1 MSIGGLWADPAPK
14 PILKWAGGKRQ
25 LLPEIRARLPLDVV
39 ENNHI
44 QTYVEPFFGGGAVF
58 FDLVQRFTIER
69 AIIGDFNA
77 DLALVYRVV
86 QSDQIQALI
95 DVLHGWQIT
104 YDSLDEEARGVFFY
118 ARRDE
123 YNLQRRSVGLLGPL
137 TEQHVVRAATTVFLN
152 RTCFNGLYRV
162 NSDGDYNVPHGRSVS
177 TNRTICDQPALLAAH
192 RALQGVEIRTGS
204 YEHMDDVIDDKAFVY
219 LDPPY
224 RPLPGTASFTDY
236 IQKATFGDD
245 DQRVLGGRF
254 QEWHER
260 GASLML
266 SNSDPKTTDPDDN
279 FFDDLYAPF
288 NVSRV
293 DARRAINS
301 DGEGRGPVSE
311 ILVTNY

>member
-1 MSIGGLWADPAPK
+1 MAADQTKAK
-14 PILKWAGGKRQ
+14 PVLKWAGGKRQ
-25 LLPEIRARLPLDVV
+25 LLPQILALMDPRLK
-39 ENNHI
+39 EKGHI
-44 QTYVEPFFGGGAVF
+44 DTYVEPFFGGGAMF
-58 FDLVQRFTIER
+58 FHLVEQFSLGRVVIN
-69 AIIGDFNA
+69 DYNA
-77 DLALVYRVV
+77 DLTLVYRIL
-86 QSDQIQALI
+86 QSIHIDALI
-95 DVLHGWQIT
+95 
-104 YDSLDEEARGVFFY
+104 EELSHLQTRYVGLTHKQQADMFY
-118 ARRDE
+118 QVRNE
-123 YNLQRRSVGLLGPL
+123 YNSTRPMIDLIGDLCPV
-137 TEQHVVRAATTVFLN
+137 HVTRVAATIFLN
-152 RTCFNGLYRV
+152 KTCFNGLFRV

-192 RALQGVEIRTGS
+192 RALQGVDIRTGS
-204 YEHMDDVIDDKAFVY
+204 YEHMDDVIDEKAFVY